1 MMKKLIVLLS
11 IASLFFLFCSY
22 IIDENTNKYKCLIQM
37 KNYSG
42 EGAYIVISVIN
53 PEGNYDETIYVQG
66 DDPEWYY
73 EITSWWKFYGKKRSN
88 IDAISGE
95 TLAGGERSMK
105 VISIDKTKF
114 NAGYKLRFESAVE
127 SDDYFEKDI
136 EFDVV
141 ESNFETKHNGKGFI
155 RYIRFIE
162 L

>member
-1 MMKKLIVLLS
+1 MKKLIVILS
-11 IASLFFLFCSY
+11 IAPLFFLFCSY
-22 IIDENTNKYKCLIQM
+22 IINENTNKYKCLIQM

-136 EFDVV
+136 EFELV
-141 ESNFETKHNGKGFI
+141 ESNFQTKHSGKGFI

>member
-1 MMKKLIVLLS
+1 
-11 IASLFFLFCSY
+11 
-22 IIDENTNKYKCLIQM
+22 M

-136 EFDVV
+136 EFELV

-155 RYIRFIE
+155 RYIRFVE

>member
-53 PEGNYDETIYVQG
+53 PEGNYDKTIYVQG

-136 EFDVV
+136 EFELV
-141 ESNFETKHNGKGFI
+141 ESNFQTKHSGKGFI

>member
-1 MMKKLIVLLS
+1 MMKKLIVILS
-11 IASLFFLFCSY
+11 ITPLFFLFCSY
-22 IIDENTNKYKCLIQM
+22 IINENTNKYKCLIQM

-53 PEGNYDETIYVQG
+53 PEGNYDKTIYVQG

-136 EFDVV
+136 EFELV
-141 ESNFETKHNGKGFI
+141 ESNFQTKHSGKGFI

-162 L
+162 V

>member
-11 IASLFFLFCSY
+11 IASLSFLFCSY
-22 IIDENTNKYKCLIQM
+22 IIDVNTNKYKCLIQM

-53 PEGNYDETIYVQG
+53 PEGNYDKTIYVQG

-136 EFDVV
+136 EFELV
-141 ESNFETKHNGKGFI
+141 ESNFQTKHSGKGFI

>member
-95 TLAGGERSMK
+95 TIAGGERSMK

-136 EFDVV
+136 EFDLV
-141 ESNFETKHNGKGFI
+141 ESNFETKHSGKGFI

>member
-136 EFDVV
+136 EFELV
-141 ESNFETKHNGKGFI
+141 ESNFQTKHSGKGFI

>member
-22 IIDENTNKYKCLIQM
+22 IIDVNTNKYKCLIQM

-136 EFDVV
+136 EFELV
-141 ESNFETKHNGKGFI
+141 ESNFQTKHSGKGFI